1 MKPAPFGLHVPA
13 CQPYVKAFTSLTVLL
28 DNIPELTPHRR
39 EIYSDSAKGQQT
51 RGRYESNGITH
62 DFALIRV
69 ELTKPTPRNAL

>member
-1 MKPAPFGLHVPA
+1 MKVAPFGLHVPA

-51 RGRYESNGITH
+51 RGKYEADGIVH
-62 DFALIRV
+62 QFALIRV
-69 ELTKPTPRNAL
+69 ELVKPATK